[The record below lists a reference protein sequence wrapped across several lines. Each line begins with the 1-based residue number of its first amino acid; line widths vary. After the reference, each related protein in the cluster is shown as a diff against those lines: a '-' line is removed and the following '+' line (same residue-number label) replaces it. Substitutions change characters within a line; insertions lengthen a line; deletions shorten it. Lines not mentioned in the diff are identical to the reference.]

1 MKSRLLL
8 LGVLGGILG
17 ILALMSGL
25 AIALEAGSK
34 QIAYILQRAPV
45 YIERNASSHAAGY
58 LAPHSWYRVRATKV
72 EQDGVPWVG
81 IVMPE
86 DGAINW
92 VEQRYLV
99 IRDEL
104 ISESPQRLLD
114 ILAKKP
120 WPETTKA
127 KILEGT
133 IDLAMTEEQLKLAW
147 GTPTKIEEEVID
159 QAGLK
164 NKAKKYC
171 YGPYVVYV
179 VNGIVARIP

>member
-8 LGVLGGILG
+8 LSILGGILG
-17 ILALMSGL
+17 ILALMSGP
-25 AIALEAGSK
+25 AFALEGGSK

-45 YIERNASSHAAGY
+45 YTERNSSSHAAGY

-72 EQDGVPWVG
+72 GQDGVPWVG

-86 DGAINW
+86 GSAINW

-104 ISESPQRLLD
+104 SSESPQRLLD

-120 WPETTKA
+120 WSETTKA

-159 QAGLK
+159 QVGLK

>member
-1 MKSRLLL
+1 
-8 LGVLGGILG
+8 
-17 ILALMSGL
+17 MSGP
-25 AIALEAGSK
+25 AIALEGGSK

-45 YIERNASSHAAGY
+45 YIERNSSSQAAGY
-58 LAPHSWYRVRATKV
+58 LAPHSWYRVKATKV

-120 WPETTKA
+120 WPEATKA
-127 KILEGT
+127 KILEERLT
-133 IDLAMTEEQLKLAW
+133 L
-147 GTPTKIEEEVID
+147 P
-159 QAGLK
+159 
-164 NKAKKYC
+164 
-171 YGPYVVYV
+171 
-179 VNGIVARIP
+179 

>member
-1 MKSRLLL
+1 MKSRLLSL
-8 LGVLGGILG
+8 GILG
-17 ILALMSGL
+17 RILGIVALTSGL
-25 AIALEAGSK
+25 AIALESSSN

-45 YIERNASSHAAGY
+45 YSESNASSPAAGY
-58 LAPHSWYRVRATKV
+58 LTPHSWYRVRATKV

-86 DGAINW
+86 SSAINW

-104 ISESPQRLLD
+104 SSESPQRLLD

-171 YGPYVVYV
+171 YGPYVVYI

>member
-1 MKSRLLL
+1 
-8 LGVLGGILG
+8 
-17 ILALMSGL
+17 MSGP
-25 AIALEAGSK
+25 AIALEGGSK

-45 YIERNASSHAAGY
+45 YIERNSSSQAAGY
-58 LAPHSWYRVRATKV
+58 LAPHSWYRVKATKV

-114 ILAKKP
+114 ILAKNHGRKRQ
-120 WPETTKA
+120 KQ
-127 KILEGT
+127 KFSRN
-133 IDLAMTEEQLKLAW
+133 D
-147 GTPTKIEEEVID
+147 
-159 QAGLK
+159 
-164 NKAKKYC
+164 
-171 YGPYVVYV
+171 
-179 VNGIVARIP
+179 